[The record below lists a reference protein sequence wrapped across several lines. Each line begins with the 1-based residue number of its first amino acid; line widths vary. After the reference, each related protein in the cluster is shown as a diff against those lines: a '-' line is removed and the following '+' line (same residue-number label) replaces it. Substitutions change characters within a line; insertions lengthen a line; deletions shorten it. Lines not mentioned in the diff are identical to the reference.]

1 MRTVRLGMKIPARW
15 RAFVCGLAFLAACV
29 LAASASASAWVP
41 HLSLLFSA
49 ALTPDPDAVLP
60 APTRFSYREI
70 LTTTMLDVDA
80 PLRTRL
86 ITRIPADLADALA
99 FYRTELGKRGWQEQH
114 DGAVVTA
121 DRVHLAFA
129 SPLGP
134 AMLQLDRTETGT
146 SIHLVQRNRDAA
158 TKARV
163 MPEPGRAALMF
174 TNLGSKDVVF
184 VLDNRAITLPARV
197 GNERPKAP
205 LFNLPP
211 GKYSY
216 ALKIEGRADR
226 DTTID
231 LVAGDAWDVTVG
243 PDGELWSPLQLY

>member
-1 MRTVRLGMKIPARW
+1 MRTVRLGTKIPARW
-15 RAFVCGLAFLAACV
+15 RAFVCGLAFLASCV
-29 LAASASASAWVP
+29 LAASASAWVP
-41 HLSLLFSA
+41 HLPRLFST

-60 APTRFSYREI
+60 APTRYSYREI

-86 ITRIPADLADALA
+86 IT
-99 FYRTELGKRGWQEQH
+99 
-114 DGAVVTA
+114 A

-134 AMLQLDRTETGT
+134 AMLELDRTDTGT
-146 SIHLVQRNRDAA
+146 SIRLVQRNRDAA

-163 MPEPGRAALMF
+163 MPEAGRAALMF

-184 VLDNRAITLPARV
+184 VLDNRAITLPARA
-197 GNERPKAP
+197 GKERPQAP

-211 GKYSY
+211 GKYPY
-216 ALKIEGRADR
+216 ALKIEGRPDR

>member
-1 MRTVRLGMKIPARW
+1 MRTVRLGTKIPARW
-15 RAFVCGLAFLAACV
+15 RAFVCGLAFLASCV
-29 LAASASASAWVP
+29 LAASASAWVP
-41 HLSLLFSA
+41 HLPQLFSA
-49 ALTPDPDAVLP
+49 ALTPDPDAALP
-60 APTRFSYREI
+60 APTRYSYREI

-80 PLRTRL
+80 PLRTKL
-86 ITRIPADLADALA
+86 IARIPADLGDVLA

-121 DRVHLAFA
+121 DRVHLAFV

-134 AMLQLDRTETGT
+134 AMLELDRTDSGT
-146 SIHLVQRNRDAA
+146 SVHLVQRNRDAA

-163 MPEPGRAALMF
+163 MPESGRAALMF
-174 TNLGSKDVVF
+174 TNLGNRDVVF
-184 VLDNRAITLPARV
+184 VLDNRAITLPARA
-197 GNERPKAP
+197 GKERPQAP

-211 GKYSY
+211 GKYPY
-216 ALKIEGRADR
+216 ALKIEGRSDR

>member
-1 MRTVRLGMKIPARW
+1 MRTVRLGTKIPARW
-15 RAFVCGLAFLAACV
+15 RAFVCGLAFLASCV
-29 LAASASASAWVP
+29 LAATASAWVP
-41 HLSLLFSA
+41 HLPQLFST

-60 APTRFSYREI
+60 APTRYSYREI

-86 ITRIPADLADALA
+86 ITRIPANLGDVLA
-99 FYRTELGKRGWQEQH
+99 FYRIELGKRGWQEQH

-134 AMLQLDRTETGT
+134 AMLELDRTDTGT
-146 SIHLVQRNRDAA
+146 SIRLVQRNRDAA

-163 MPEPGRAALMF
+163 MPEAGRAALMF

-184 VLDNRAITLPARV
+184 VLDNRAITLPARA
-197 GNERPKAP
+197 GKERPQAP

-211 GKYSY
+211 GKYPY
-216 ALKIEGRADR
+216 ALKIEGRPDR